1 MSKYYYNGRI
11 QFPIKLFDFDT
22 ISETESYFL
31 NELQNQ
37 DELTKEMNLYSQIDF
52 DPSILIANGND
63 SKTEGKTKILNKKIK
78 KQFKANFSFKIKSK
92 EKTKKK
98 SKIKFK
104 VTFPIKINY
113 EENINNIFQRM
124 NLKDEEKKG
133 ILLDE
138 NQSTKEIEI
147 IWAELLNEKKRIRN
161 KNKEKINIIE
171 KIMDIKTNV
180 KRGRKK
186 KDDNT
191 NRKNNKYRTY
201 NLIKKIKNKIMHY
214 LLLFINNL
222 IKSLYTKEQINE
234 ILNELSLP
242 KIKSYDTPI
251 QVIKKIEHD
260 ICAKQMKTEEN
271 INFLNSKIK
280 DYLSNNITKKFVSIP
295 LNSNEIIISRL
306 LQDEN
311 KKDIFKFIFEELSIE
326 EWLNIFT
333 YQKDIE
339 YYTNAK
345 DLLNEEQISI
355 ISKNLIGIDSLLLEF
370 INSKDFNKNY
380 FHCFIIL
387 IYNLKEY
394 ISKKEI
400 RKPDTKMEK
409 KKSEK

>member
-1 MSKYYYNGRI
+1 MYYYNGRI

-63 SKTEGKTKILNKKIK
+63 SKTEGNTKILNKKIK

-147 IWAELLNEKKRIRN
+147 IWAELLNEKKRLRN
-161 KNKEKINIIE
+161 KDKEKINIIE

-280 DYLSNNITKKFVSIP
+280 DYLSNNITKKFINIP

-400 RKPDTKMEK
+400 RKTDTKMEK

>member
-1 MSKYYYNGRI
+1 MNYDNDSI
-11 QFPIKLFDFDT
+11 QFPDIVPELEL
-22 ISETESYFL
+22 SFL
-31 NELQNQ
+31 NELQN
-37 DELTKEMNLYSQIDF
+37 KEYMAENINFPLDF
-52 DPSILIANGND
+52 DPSILIPNGKD
-63 SKTEGKTKILNKKIK
+63 AKTETTTKILPLNKMDKKKFNVKI
-78 KQFKANFSFKIKSK
+78 SFKPKPN

-98 SKIKFK
+98 EKIKFN
-104 VTFPIKINY
+104 VTIPIKINF
-113 EENINNIFQRM
+113 EENINKIIQRM
-124 NLKDEEKKG
+124 NLNEEEKKG

-138 NQSTKEIEI
+138 NKNSEEINTI
-147 IWAELLNEKKRIRN
+147 RAELLNDKIRLRN
-161 KNKEKINIIE
+161 KDKEKNNIEE
-171 KIMDIKTNV
+171 KITDIKINV

>member
-1 MSKYYYNGRI
+1 MYYYNGRI

-63 SKTEGKTKILNKKIK
+63 SKTEGNTKILNKKIK

-104 VTFPIKINY
+104 VTFPIKINF

-161 KNKEKINIIE
+161 KDKEKINIIE

-234 ILNELSLP
+234 ILNELNLP
-242 KIKSYDTPI
+242 QIKSYDTPI

-280 DYLSNNITKKFVSIP
+280 DYLSNNITKKFINIP

-400 RKPDTKMEK
+400 RKTDTKMEK

>member
-1 MSKYYYNGRI
+1 MYYYNGRI

-37 DELTKEMNLYSQIDF
+37 DELTKEMNLNSQIDF

-63 SKTEGKTKILNKKIK
+63 SKTEGNTKILNKKIK

-104 VTFPIKINY
+104 ITFPIKINF

-133 ILLDE
+133 VLLDE
-138 NQSTKEIEI
+138 NQNTKEIEI

-161 KNKEKINIIE
+161 KDKEKINIIE

-234 ILNELSLP
+234 ILNELNLP
-242 KIKSYDTPI
+242 QIKSYDTPI

-400 RKPDTKMEK
+400 RKTDTKMEK

>member
-1 MSKYYYNGRI
+1 MYYYNGRI

-37 DELTKEMNLYSQIDF
+37 DELTKEMNLNSQIDF

-63 SKTEGKTKILNKKIK
+63 SKTEGNTKILNKKIK

-104 VTFPIKINY
+104 ITFPIKINF
-113 EENINNIFQRM
+113 EENINDIFQRM

-133 ILLDE
+133 VLLDE
-138 NQSTKEIEI
+138 NQNTKEIEI

-161 KNKEKINIIE
+161 KDKEKINIIE

-234 ILNELSLP
+234 ILNELNLP
-242 KIKSYDTPI
+242 QIKSYDTPI

-280 DYLSNNITKKFVSIP
+280 DYLSNNITKKFISIP
-295 LNSNEIIISRL
+295 LNSYEIIISRL

-400 RKPDTKMEK
+400 RKTDTKMEK

>member
-1 MSKYYYNGRI
+1 MYYYNGRI

-63 SKTEGKTKILNKKIK
+63 SKTEGNTKILNKKIK

-104 VTFPIKINY
+104 ITFPIKINF

-147 IWAELLNEKKRIRN
+147 IWAELLNEKKRLRN
-161 KNKEKINIIE
+161 KDKEKINIIE

>member
-1 MSKYYYNGRI
+1 MYYYNGRI

-63 SKTEGKTKILNKKIK
+63 SKTEGNTKILNKKIK

-161 KNKEKINIIE
+161 KDKEKINIIE

-280 DYLSNNITKKFVSIP
+280 DYLSNNITKKFINIP

-400 RKPDTKMEK
+400 RKTDTKMEK

>member
-1 MSKYYYNGRI
+1 MYYYNGRI

-63 SKTEGKTKILNKKIK
+63 SKTEGNTKILNKKIK

-147 IWAELLNEKKRIRN
+147 IWAELLNEKKRLRN
-161 KNKEKINIIE
+161 KDKEKINIIE

-234 ILNELSLP
+234 ILNELNLP

-280 DYLSNNITKKFVSIP
+280 NYLSNNITKKFVSIP

-400 RKPDTKMEK
+400 RKTDTKMEK